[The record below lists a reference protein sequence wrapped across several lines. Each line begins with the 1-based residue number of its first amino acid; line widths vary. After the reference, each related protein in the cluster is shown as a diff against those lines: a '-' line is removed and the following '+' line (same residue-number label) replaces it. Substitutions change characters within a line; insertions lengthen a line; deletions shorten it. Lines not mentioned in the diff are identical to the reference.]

1 MDRVT
6 GPQRETLNNFGN
18 RFVYYEYMYE
28 YTQQFNLKEA
38 QRKEKK
44 RLARR
49 RVGACGV
56 SNCKIAK
63 ITDVGC
69 EAQ

>member
-18 RFVYYEYMYE
+18 RFVCYEYMYE
-28 YTQQFNLKEA
+28 YTHAAMRNLNLKEA

-44 RLARR
+44 EA
-49 RVGACGV
+49 GQTAG
-56 SNCKIAK
+56 
-63 ITDVGC
+63 GC
-69 EAQ
+69 LWGT